1 MNLLPQR
8 KVTPGQIVMMAVL
21 FVLLTVT
28 VVWASGVWVLS
39 GDTALPYR
47 AWTALILGTAFSVVV
62 GCGLMALMFYSS
74 RQGYDERALPRLE
87 RDKRRPCPARRSD
100 R

>member
-1 MNLLPQR
+1 MNILPHRQ
-8 KVTPGQIVMMAVL
+8 VTPGQIVMMAVL
-21 FVLLTVT
+21 FALLTVT

-47 AWTALILGTAFSVVV
+47 AWTALVLGTALSVVV

-74 RQGYDERALPRLE
+74 RHGYDERAVPQLE
-87 RDKRRPCPARRSD
+87 RDKRRSHPAERSD

>member
-1 MNLLPQR
+1 MNMLPQR

-21 FVLLTVT
+21 FALLTVT

-47 AWTALILGTAFSVVV
+47 AWTALVLGTALSVVV
-62 GCGLMALMFYSS
+62 GW
-74 RQGYDERALPRLE
+74 
-87 RDKRRPCPARRSD
+87 RRS
-100 R
+100 RHVTRFVVRKILLRFFFRQRRRW